1 MATYE
6 YVCEIGHR
14 VIQERSMTQEQTD
27 FLCSAP
33 ECQEQLKRV
42 YSTPGVLF
50 KGSGFYS
57 TGGR

>member
-1 MATYE
+1 M
-6 YVCEIGHR
+6 GHR
-14 VIQERSMTQEQTD
+14 VIQERSMNEEQTD

>member
-6 YVCEIGHR
+6 YVCDKGHR
-14 VIQERSMTQEQTD
+14 VIQERSMNKEQTD